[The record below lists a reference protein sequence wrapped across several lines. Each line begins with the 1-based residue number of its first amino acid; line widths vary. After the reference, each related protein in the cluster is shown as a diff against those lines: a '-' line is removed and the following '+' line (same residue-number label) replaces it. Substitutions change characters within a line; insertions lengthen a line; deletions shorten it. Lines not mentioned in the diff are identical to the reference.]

1 MTWCRASNWGW
12 LRNRLARASES
23 VLYTTIIYATTNLL
37 AAGWN
42 EVQNSANQRIFY
54 HWRGFFGRT
63 LMKPF
68 ECACQSIAESFD
80 FEMFSTHDNIW
91 LDGMDFLTMTK
102 APGCT
107 QSYCICIMEWNNVDP
122 GLEMPFIATAISDV
136 ENVPL
141 GGILYAPSTNLWEMS
156 WKNSTKQCDNVHTAG
171 EYSDIQDY
179 AISMSNIGYATLY
192 SKLPT
197 WQWVRGVTC
206 YISYCPVYI
215 SEFQKGL

>member
-12 LRNRLARASES
+12 LRNRLVRASES

-107 QSYCICIMEWNNVDP
+107 QSYCICIMAWNNVDP
-122 GLEMPFIATAISDV
+122 GLKMPFIATAISDV
-136 ENVPL
+136 ENMPL
-141 GGILYAPSTNLWEMS
+141 GGILYAPS
-156 WKNSTKQCDNVHTAG
+156 
-171 EYSDIQDY
+171 
-179 AISMSNIGYATLY
+179 
-192 SKLPT
+192 KLLT

-206 YISYCPVYI
+206 YISYCPRLHFGILWADTRLRYRKGFVDECNVLWI
-215 SEFQKGL
+215 EEKVLVQPEICQKASAQPPY